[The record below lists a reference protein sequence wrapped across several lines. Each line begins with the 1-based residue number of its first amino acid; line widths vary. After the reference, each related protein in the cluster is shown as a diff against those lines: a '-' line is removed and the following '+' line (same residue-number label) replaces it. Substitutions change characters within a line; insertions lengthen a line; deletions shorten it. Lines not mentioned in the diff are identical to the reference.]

1 MGLRF
6 FNHHVSSVLSAQS
19 INSYWKVTFFL
30 KTSDVHPQTY
40 NTERGTVPS
49 AGHRRPALGSAGR
62 QKSTDE
68 DPSSVGW
75 RQTLAGAQGST
86 ASGASRR
93 LHVPCRLTVDLNGL
107 IDNTSRFIGGTV
119 EQHNEI
125 QQDVIENHLL
135 LSVTVDLKS
144 GNFKG
149 TPIPHQQPGDP
160 TGTGLDAA

>member
-6 FNHHVSSVLSAQS
+6 FNHHVSSVPSAQS

-30 KTSDVHPQTY
+30 ETSDVHPQTY
-40 NTERGTVPS
+40 NTEPGTVPS
-49 AGHRRPALGSAGR
+49 AGHRRPALGRAGR

-68 DPSSVGW
+68 APRSVGW
-75 RQTLAGAQGST
+75 RQTLTGARGST

-93 LHVPCRLTVDLNGL
+93 LDVPCRLTVDSNGL
-107 IDNTSRFIGGTV
+107 IESRFIGGTV

-125 QQDVIENHLL
+125 QQDVSENHLP